1 MRLAARS
8 LSPSLLHERLKRSAT
23 EDAPAAQKPP
33 RLVLRFA
40 VSTAILLSLGAFV
53 ILIFVRQHAI
63 DQAESAAVFH
73 ARFVVRSVVGERL
86 VPSDFARPVAQRR
99 SRSLDRLMNRNVLVG
114 ETLAITLHGPDGRVT
129 YATDPSRVGTTPP
142 DAPKARAAL
151 DGTVTTAVSALTV
164 DGSVSS
170 RKVFKVFVPV
180 VFAGSPDSPGVL
192 ELAQDY
198 EPIAHAGRKGLLP
211 VIGILQLV
219 LLTLYVSLFPLL
231 RRVTARLRGQV
242 EQIEKLALYDAL
254 TGLANRRLFRD
265 RVEQALLS
273 ATREGEGFSLML
285 LDLDRF
291 KEINDTL
298 GHQTGDA
305 VLEEFAT
312 RLRGVSR
319 ASDTVARL
327 GGDEF
332 ALVLLGARDGASA
345 LFIAER
351 IRRALEKPFSI
362 DGLTLQLETSI
373 GIAVFPEHGEDA
385 EMLLRNADIALYASK
400 EAHVPVVYASKHNQ
414 HSPARLGL
422 VGETRRAIENEELV
436 LHYQPEVDLAT
447 GETSRVEALVR
458 WLHPEHGLLLPE
470 AFIPI
475 ARQSALIRPIT
486 RYVLDTA
493 LRQCR
498 VWQDAG
504 IQVAVAVNLAERDL
518 ADSHLEEEVS
528 ESLRRWKLDAEMV
541 ELEIPE
547 SAVMT
552 DPDRVRKMLT
562 RLSGRGVRLAIDDF
576 GSGYASLSHLKQLP
590 VDVLKIDKSF
600 VQNLGTNEEDEAIV
614 RSTIELAHSLG
625 IVVVAEGVESEE
637 TLERLTALGC
647 DMAQGYSLSRPLPAD
662 ELTPWLEA
670 PIPRRVPKRGGH
682 RKPKMTGRPRS
693 LVR

>member
-1 MRLAARS
+1 M
-8 LSPSLLHERLKRSAT
+8 LSPLRDRLSGSAAK
-23 EDAPAAQKPP
+23 DSGAVQKPP
-33 RLVLRFA
+33 RLLLRFA
-40 VSTAILLSLGAFV
+40 VSTAVLLSLGAFV

-63 DQAESAAVFH
+63 AQAESAAVFH

-86 VPSDFARPVAQRR
+86 APSDFNRPVDKER
-99 SRSLDRLMNRNVLVG
+99 SRSLDRLVNRNVLVG
-114 ETLAITLHGPDGRVT
+114 ETLGLTLYARDGRIT
-129 YATDPSRVGTTPP
+129 YASDSALVGATPP
-142 DAPKARAAL
+142 EAAKARSAL
-151 DGTVTTAVSALTV
+151 GGTVTTVASTMAVKGGTR
-164 DGSVSS
+164 
-170 RKVFKVFVPV
+170 RKVFRVFVPV
-180 VFAGSPDSPGVL
+180 PFAGAARPAGVL

-198 EPIAHAGRKGLLP
+198 EPIASAGRRGLLP
-211 VIGILQLV
+211 VVGILQLV

-242 EQIEKLALYDAL
+242 EQIEQLALYDAL

-273 ATREGEGFSLML
+273 AKRDGEGFSLML

-312 RLRGVSR
+312 RLRSVSR

-351 IRRALEKPFSI
+351 IRRALDEPFSI
-362 DGLTLQLETSI
+362 DGLSLQLETSI
-373 GIAVFPEHGEDA
+373 GISVFPEDGEDT
-385 EMLLRNADIALYASK
+385 EVLLRHADIALYASK
-400 EAHVPVVYASKHNQ
+400 ESHAPVVYAAKHNQ
-414 HSPARLGL
+414 HSPAKLSL
-422 VGETRRAIENEELV
+422 VAETRRAIENEEFV
-436 LHYQPEVDLAT
+436 VHFQPEVDLRT
-447 GETSRVEALVR
+447 GETPRVEALIR
-458 WLHPEHGLLLPE
+458 WEHPEHGLLLPD

-486 RYVLDTA
+486 RHVLDAA

-498 VWQDAG
+498 AWQDAG
-504 IQVAVAVNLAERDL
+504 INVAVAVNLAGRDL
-518 ADSHLEEEVS
+518 ADSRLEEEVS
-528 ESLRRWKLDAEMV
+528 ETLRRWKLGAEML

-547 SAVMT
+547 SAVMS
-552 DPDRVRKMLT
+552 DPERVRRMLT
-562 RLSGRGVRLAIDDF
+562 RLSDRGVRLAVDDF

-600 VQNLGTNEEDEAIV
+600 VQNIGTNDEDDAIV

-625 IVVVAEGVESEE
+625 IRVVAEGVESEE
-637 TLERLTALGC
+637 ILERLAELGC
-647 DMAQGYSLSRPLPAD
+647 DMAQGYCLSRPFPAE
-662 ELTPWLEA
+662 ELTSWLGTPPA
-670 PIPRRVPKRGGH
+670 QRVVGKRR
-682 RKPKMTGRPRS
+682 GRRSTAARS
-693 LVR
+693 LVA